1 VCKKRAMEPAYRDIS
16 DDADIMRLLTTH
28 NLLETGDC
36 PENPAYRL
44 IRHFWPAALT
54 RQVFPASLV
63 FQKFVPA
70 AFT

>member
-1 VCKKRAMEPAYRDIS
+1 MSSWAAFAFTATGVGLCKKRAMEPAYRDIS

-44 IRHFWPAALT
+44 IRHF
-54 RQVFPASLV
+54 
-63 FQKFVPA
+63 
-70 AFT
+70 